1 MGSDAKYLAFGL
13 LVIASYWYTVRNGI
27 VFWSFDQTPSLPA
40 LSTGGFGRTHSSS
53 WGGGFQGGK

>member
-1 MGSDAKYLAFGL
+1 MRHETKYLVFGL
-13 LVIASYWYTVRNGI
+13 LVLASYWYTVRNGI
-27 VFWSFDQTPSLPA
+27 VFFSYDQSPSAPV

>member
-1 MGSDAKYLAFGL
+1 MFGL
-13 LVIASYWYTVRNGI
+13 LVVASYWYTVRNGI
-27 VFWSFDQTPSLPA
+27 VFWNFDQAPSAPV